1 MLGIAAA
8 AARAR
13 ALQGSAR
20 LRAAGF
26 SAKAGAAAKSK
37 KGRAADGPA
46 APVVAKELREK
57 AVLGA
62 NIKKDGSDPPI
73 LADGEYP
80 DWMYH
85 LLDKKPA
92 LSELQRK
99 KPETLVDHEIV
110 RLLKLDN
117 RRRIKENNSLKAKK

>member
-1 MLGIAAA
+1 MMLGM

-20 LRAAGF
+20 LRAAGA
-26 SAKAGAAAKSK
+26 SAKGGAAAKSK
-37 KGRAADGPA
+37 KSRAADGPA
-46 APVVAKELREK
+46 VPVVAKELREK
-57 AVLGA
+57 AVLGS
-62 NIKKDGSDPPI
+62 NIRKDGSDPPI

-80 DWMYH
+80 DWLYH

-99 KPETLVDHEIV
+99 KPESMADSEVI

>member
-1 MLGIAAA
+1 M

-20 LRAAGF
+20 LRAAGS
-26 SAKAGAAAKSK
+26 SAKGGTAAKSK
-37 KGRAADGPA
+37 KGRSAEGPVV
-46 APVVAKELREK
+46 PVVAKELREK

-73 LADGEYP
+73 LADSEYP
-80 DWMYH
+80 EWLSG
-85 LLDKKPA
+85 LLNKKPP

-99 KPETLVDHEIV
+99 KPESMVDDELI

>member
-1 MLGIAAA
+1 MLLGM

-20 LRAAGF
+20 LRAAGS
-26 SAKAGAAAKSK
+26 SAKGGAAKSK
-37 KGRAADGPA
+37 KGRGADGPVV
-46 APVVAKELREK
+46 PVVAKELREK

-73 LADGEYP
+73 LAHSEYP
-80 DWMYH
+80 EWLSG
-85 LLDKKPA
+85 LLDKKLA
-92 LSELQRK
+92 LSELQRR
-99 KPETLVDHEIV
+99 KPETMADNEVI

>member
-1 MLGIAAA
+1 MLGM

-20 LRAAGF
+20 LRAAGS
-26 SAKAGAAAKSK
+26 SAKGGAAAKSK
-37 KGRAADGPA
+37 KGKGAEGPVV
-46 APVVAKELREK
+46 PVVAKELREK

-62 NIKKDGSDPPI
+62 NIKKDGADPPV
-73 LADGEYP
+73 LADSEYP
-80 DWMYH
+80 DWLSG

-99 KPETLVDHEIV
+99 KPETMADNEVI

>member
-1 MLGIAAA
+1 MMQGM

-20 LRAAGF
+20 LRAAGS
-26 SAKAGAAAKSK
+26 SAKGGSAAKSK
-37 KGRAADGPA
+37 KGKAADGPVV
-46 APVVAKELREK
+46 PVVAKELREK

-73 LADGEYP
+73 LADSEYP
-80 DWMYH
+80 EWLSS

-99 KPETLVDHEIV
+99 KPETMADNEVI